1 MTNEPSTFPHH
12 IAILLFD
19 GVEELD
25 AVGPWEVLAHWTR
38 NHPDDGWAV
47 SCMSQDGLPVTASK
61 GLVLGAHHAIADAPP
76 LQVLIYPGGEGTRG
90 LLRAPNTSIGSAPNA
105 RPSR

>member
-1 MTNEPSTFPHH
+1 MTTEPSTFPHH

-38 NHPDDGWAV
+38 NHPDDGWA
-47 SCMSQDGLPVTASK
+47 CPAC
-61 GLVLGAHHAIADAPP
+61 
-76 LQVLIYPGGEGTRG
+76 
-90 LLRAPNTSIGSAPNA
+90 LRMVC
-105 RPSR
+105 R

>member
-25 AVGPWEVLAHWTR
+25 AVGPWDVLAYWIQKLT
-38 NHPDDGWAV
+38 
-47 SCMSQDGLPVTASK
+47 
-61 GLVLGAHHAIADAPP
+61 IAA
-76 LQVLIYPGGEGTRG
+76 
-90 LLRAPNTSIGSAPNA
+90 A
-105 RPSR
+105 

>member
-1 MTNEPSTFPHH
+1 MTNEPSAPQHH

-47 SCMSQDGLPVTASK
+47 SACPRTVC
-61 GLVLGAHHAIADAPP
+61 
-76 LQVLIYPGGEGTRG
+76 R
-90 LLRAPNTSIGSAPNA
+90 
-105 RPSR
+105 

>member
-1 MTNEPSTFPHH
+1 MNSPVGEGSSHRKTPTTLLPRPSENVTREPSTSPHH

-25 AVGPWEVLAHWTR
+25 AVGPWEVMAHWTG

-61 GLVLGAHHAIADAPP
+61 GLVLGAHLAIADAPP
-76 LQVLIYPGGEGTRG
+76 L
-90 LLRAPNTSIGSAPNA
+90 
-105 RPSR
+105 

>member
-1 MTNEPSTFPHH
+1 MTNEPSNFPHH
-12 IAILLFD
+12 IAILLFG

-61 GLVLGAHHAIADAPP
+61 GLVLGAHHAIAAHHPCRYSSTQAAKAPG
-76 LQVLIYPGGEGTRG
+76 VFFAT
-90 LLRAPNTSIGSAPNA
+90 PNTSTGSATNA